1 MDLNACSSL
10 KIIKIIA
17 ISLFQNN
24 YIHRPPLTLHPVENV
39 TVGKIMKQPHSKE
52 TFPVLLPKFAFPG
65 VSCFLLMT
73 V

>member
-1 MDLNACSSL
+1 MELNACSSL